1 MRKIKTLLL
10 HLLVLLAL
18 LALAGAIATWRGGL
32 FPFDPRYTALVTG
45 GGLAMLAMGWGL
57 IWLVPVLLSALLARA
72 GLRLLLWP
80 LALVAMVALH
90 AWLGSE
96 RGFLPISELGGW
108 AGALLLYAVPVALAV
123 VIGSAIGEI
132 LRPTLG
138 PNKKTPG

>member
-1 MRKIKTLLL
+1 MRKIKTMLL
-10 HLLVLLAL
+10 HLLMLLVLLTL
-18 LALAGAIATWRGGL
+18 SGAIATWRGGL

-57 IWLVPVLLSALLARA
+57 IWLVPVLLSALLART

-80 LALVAMVALH
+80 LALLAMVALH

-96 RGFLPISELGGW
+96 RGFLPISELGW

-123 VIGSAIGEI
+123 VTGSAIGEI
-132 LRPTLG
+132 LRPT
-138 PNKKTPG
+138 PSTNKMPTR